1 MHSGLPAETKYR
13 KDIDGLRAIAVLSV
27 FLYHLQPQ
35 LLPGGFLGVDVFFV
49 ISGYLITSI
58 IVREH
63 HHRCFSFSRFYSRR
77 IKRIFPAL
85 FVVVVLSACAAIV
98 SMTPET
104 YVNFMKSGRYAAAQ
118 LSNFYFSQKIDYF
131 SEGFSGQPLLHTWSL
146 GVEEQFYLFWPLL
159 IYICFRCF
167 QNKANLQQSNPR
179 EDAITGQL
187 SDIQENIETYSGGSH
202 ITYSIA
208 VIFLLLA
215 LASFFICNQLTETN
229 YNLAFYMFYAR
240 AFEFCIGGGLA
251 LKILPVIESEKVNIL
266 CGITGL
272 ILLCF
277 SFLFVSEEFL
287 GGSFLQFGVVLPCIG
302 SALIIHAHSRK
313 SLANR
318 LISNNF
324 SVFVGKISYSLYLYH
339 WPVIIFWKLC
349 SSNRMLGWLESVAI
363 ILISFVLATLS
374 YKLVEQPTR
383 KSALSTWRTISSAAI
398 VIIVFASSFKVIENF
413 DKSEWRIAPYQIDKS
428 VQAYEQVVG
437 CHKFSEDG
445 LQFLQCQE
453 ANREDT
459 PVVALLGDSH
469 APHFLQSVASW
480 AKKNGYNVKYNAVAG
495 CPMVLGDFSL
505 HQTIFDQQY
514 SKFCE
519 QSLSLLKRNIID
531 DPLVEIV
538 MIAQRYDLFYDGIG
552 YLSNTRIM
560 TFKDREG
567 RVVEDHISY
576 YKDRLSETVNSMEE
590 EGKKVIIL
598 NQVPININ
606 VDSCSWEPLLFKF
619 FNRNSHCEYDYGF
632 ISKKQQPSIDFVKK
646 FCQEHELTMFDPA
659 QAMAEPQLNGKNLYR
674 DGDHLS
680 EYGVYNLVPY
690 FERYMDQIMESEL

>member
-1 MHSGLPAETKYR
+1 MNILLTGAAGQLGSELLPLLSARGSVTATDRSKP
-13 KDIDGLRAIAVLSV
+13 AVLAKNWMELDISSGSNLESLLNRV
-27 FLYHLQPQ
+27 QPE
-35 LLPGGFLGVDVFFV
+35 
-49 ISGYLITSI
+49 LI
-58 IVREH
+58 
-63 HHRCFSFSRFYSRR
+63 
-77 IKRIFPAL
+77 
-85 FVVVVLSACAAIV
+85 
-98 SMTPET
+98 
-104 YVNFMKSGRYAAAQ
+104 VNAAAYTAVDQ
-118 LSNFYFSQKIDYF
+118 AEADAEMAFNVNAEL
-131 SEGFSGQPLLHTWSL
+131 PL
-146 GVEEQFYLFWPLL
+146 
-159 IYICFRCF
+159 
-167 QNKANLQQSNPR
+167 
-179 EDAITGQL
+179 
-187 SDIQENIETYSGGSH
+187 
-202 ITYSIA
+202 
-208 VIFLLLA
+208 
-215 LASFFICNQLTETN
+215 
-229 YNLAFYMFYAR
+229 
-240 AFEFCIGGGLA
+240 
-251 LKILPVIESEKVNIL
+251 
-266 CGITGL
+266 
-272 ILLCF
+272 
-277 SFLFVSEEFL
+277 
-287 GGSFLQFGVVLPCIG
+287 
-302 SALIIHAHSRK
+302 
-313 SLANR
+313 
-318 LISNNF
+318 
-324 SVFVGKISYSLYLYH
+324 
-339 WPVIIFWKLC
+339 
-349 SSNRMLGWLESVAI
+349 ML
-363 ILISFVLATLS
+363 
-374 YKLVEQPTR
+374 
-383 KSALSTWRTISSAAI
+383 
-398 VIIVFASSFKVIENF
+398 
-413 DKSEWRIAPYQIDKS
+413 
-428 VQAYEQVVG
+428 
-437 CHKFSEDG
+437 
-445 LQFLQCQE
+445 
-453 ANREDT
+453 
-459 PVVALLGDSH
+459 
-469 APHFLQSVASW
+469 ASW